1 MTVFTRSRTFAAGV
15 VLGLLALTPVPGSP
29 ASGALAAGRT
39 GADTYNDQRI
49 EFEPGTD
56 NATRAGDVRPGVTDR
71 WILRA
76 RAGQTMQVMVDSVED
91 DTVFAVFGPGRSVLG
106 SVNSYTEDE
115 EMYWTGTLPADMDY
129 AIEVTTVGPATHYEI
144 KVAIDAAVWVPLG
157 QLERLS
163 FAPGSVS
170 GRASA
175 AALLGTADS
184 WYLGARAGQF
194 MAVDVTSLEANSTF
208 DVFAPDGTMMTAPGE
223 RTTWSGVLPQ
233 DGDYRVEVRPTRGNA
248 TYTIAA
254 TITNGPSQ
262 APPPAPPAPA
272 EPSHAG
278 GPNESGGTSAHV
290 YFEAGSDHA
299 QIQMSIAPGAED
311 HWIVTAAAGQTLSVL
326 MQSDLGLDITVTATD
341 PFGEP
346 LASGELEFDILS
358 LPASGDYDISVF
370 NSSTIVGA
378 YDLWIYIT

>member
-1 MTVFTRSRTFAAGV
+1 
-15 VLGLLALTPVPGSP
+15 
-29 ASGALAAGRT
+29 
-39 GADTYNDQRI
+39 
-49 EFEPGTD
+49 
-56 NATRAGDVRPGVTDR
+56 
-71 WILRA
+71 
-76 RAGQTMQVMVDSVED
+76 MQVMVDSVED

-106 SVNSYTEDE
+106 TVNSYTEAE
-115 EMYWTGTLPADMDY
+115 EMYWTGQLPADMDY
-129 AIEVTTVGPATHYEI
+129 AIEVTTVGPATHYQI
-144 KVAIDAAVWVPLG
+144 KVAIDAAAWVPLG

-163 FAPGSVS
+163 FAPATSS

-194 MAVDVTSLEANSTF
+194 MALDVTSLEANSTF
-208 DVFAPDGTMMTAPGE
+208 DVFAPDGTMMTGLGE

-254 TITNGPSQ
+254 TITNQPGQ
-262 APPPAPPAPA
+262 APPPTPAPPP
-272 EPSHAG
+272 PSDDQG
-278 GPNESGGTSAHV
+278 GQPNESGGTTAAQV
-290 YFEAGSDHA
+290 YFAAGSDHA
-299 QIQMSIAPGAED
+299 QIVNSIAPGAED
-311 HWIVTAAAGQTLSVL
+311 HWIVNAQAGQTLSVL
-326 MQSDLGLDITVTATD
+326 MQSDLGGDITVTATD

-346 LASGELEFDILS
+346 LASEELEFDVLS
-358 LPASGDYDISVF
+358 LPESGNYDISVF

>member
-1 MTVFTRSRTFAAGV
+1 MTVFTRSRPLVAGV
-15 VLGLLALTPVPGSP
+15 VLGLSLLVSVAGSQ
-29 ASGALAAGRT
+29 AAGALAPDRAVSEG
-39 GADTYNDQRI
+39 TYNDRRI

-56 NATRAGDVRPGVTDR
+56 NATRAGDVAAGVTDR

-91 DTVFAVFGPGRSVLG
+91 DTVFAVFGPGRTVLG
-106 SVNSYTEDE
+106 LVNSYTEAE

-129 AIEVTTVGPATHYEI
+129 AIEVTTVGPATHYQI
-144 KVAIDAAVWVPLG
+144 KVAIDAAAWVPLG
-157 QLERLS
+157 QLERMT

-170 GRASA
+170 GRAST

-194 MAVDVTSLEANSTF
+194 MAVDVTSIEANSTF
-208 DVFAPDGTMMTAPGE
+208 DVFAPDGTMMTAPAE
-223 RTTWSGVLPQ
+223 RTTWSGFLPQ

-254 TITNGPSQ
+254 RITDQPVA
-262 APPPAPPAPA
+262 APAPAPPAEA

-299 QIQMSIAPGAED
+299 QIQLSIAPGAED
-311 HWIVTAAAGQTLSVL
+311 HWIITANAGQVLSVAI
-326 MQSDLGLDITVTATD
+326 QSDIGGITVSASD
-341 PFGEP
+341 PFGEV
-346 LASGELEFDILS
+346 LRAGEYEFDVDPLS
-358 LPASGDYDISVF
+358 DSGDYDISVY
-370 NSSTIVGA
+370 NTNTIVGA
-378 YDLWIYIT
+378 YDLWIYIS